1 VIDRFIETN
10 GTRLHYLEHGAG
22 EPTLILTHGLTANA
36 HSFDGLVAA
45 GLSDGMRVLSVD
57 LRGRGESDKPDNGY
71 TMADHA
77 ADLLGLFD
85 ALELDS
91 VVLGGHSFGGL
102 LTYFMA
108 ANHPELIRRCVVIDA
123 PAEVH
128 EGILDQIKP
137 SLARLEAVMPS
148 FDHYLEMIK
157 TMPYFDGWWDPAI
170 EAYYR
175 ADVRDNEDGTVQAR
189 SHPDHIRQA
198 VEGTLTVDWPALV
211 AQIDQPT
218 LFLRATDAFGPAGS
232 PPIVPEKQGL
242 ATMERIANC
251 RLVSIPG
258 NHLTFLFG
266 SSAEHVVSAIREFVE
281 DE

>member
-1 VIDRFIETN
+1 MIGRFIETN
-10 GTRLHYLEHGAG
+10 GIRLHYLEHGSG
-22 EPTLILTHGLTANA
+22 GPTLILTHGLTANA
-36 HSFDGLVAA
+36 HSFDGLMAA

-77 ADLLGLFD
+77 ADMLGLFE

-102 LTYFMA
+102 LTYYMA
-108 ANHPELIRRCVVIDA
+108 ANHPDLVRRCVVIDA

-189 SHPDHIRQA
+189 SHSDHIRQA

-211 AQIDQPT
+211 AKIDQPT

-232 PPIVPEKQGL
+232 PPIVPEEQGL

-266 SSAEHVVSAIREFVE
+266 SSADRVVSAIREFVE